1 MKWVVLASVVATAL
15 AFGGTAAADR
25 PVEQPL
31 HEVFVDVNPCTG
43 LEHTV
48 TVVGT
53 FFRHDHGGQNLY
65 RLERTVTTS
74 SGFSGRGVEV
84 GVQHDRIV
92 VVDDVL
98 TNDVTGERIKAHL
111 VLVEDAAGAVRVFR
125 FELRCLGSP

>member
-1 MKWVVLASVVATAL
+1 MKWFLLASVVATAL
-15 AFGGTAAADR
+15 ASGGTAAADR

-53 FFRHDHGGQNLY
+53 FFRHAHGDQSLY

-74 SGFSGRGVEV
+74 SGFSGRGVEI
-84 GVQHDRIV
+84 GIQHDRIFV
-92 VVDDVL
+92 VNDVL
-98 TNDVTGERIKAHL
+98 TNDATGEQMTAHA
-111 VLVEDAAGAVRVFR
+111 VIVENASGGVRVFR
-125 FELRCLGSP
+125 LELRCLGSS